1 MFEMLENRL
10 INSSRNKSQRKL
22 EKYLELIDT
31 KPILSSKNK
40 KNTVPMQ
47 AGIP

>member
-10 INSSRNKSQRKL
+10 INNSNNKSQRKL

-31 KPILSSKNK
+31 KT
-40 KNTVPMQ
+40 NTEQ
-47 AGIP
+47 